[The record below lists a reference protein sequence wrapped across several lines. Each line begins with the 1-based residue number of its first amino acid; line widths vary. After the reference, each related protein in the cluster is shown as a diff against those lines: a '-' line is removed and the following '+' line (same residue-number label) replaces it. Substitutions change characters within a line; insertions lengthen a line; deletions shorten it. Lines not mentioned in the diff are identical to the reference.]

1 MPLYPFCTAF
11 SIPKSPNIYSNT
23 LFAKILK
30 DGINPYDNIQISTD
44 DTKYLLTDLY
54 FLLDLIEFN
63 FSFNF
68 LPYRYP
74 TFFIRPISHPTLLS

>member
-54 FLLDLIEFN
+54 F
-63 FSFNF
+63 
-68 LPYRYP
+68 Y
-74 TFFIRPISHPTLLS
+74 

>member
-1 MPLYPFCTAF
+1 MPFYPFCTAF

-54 FLLDLIEFN
+54 FILGLIEFN

-68 LPYRYP
+68 SSKLSG
-74 TFFIRPISHPTLLS
+74 TFISAP